1 MFWAQTAAGVWASKS
16 CAFGGTKKRLIH
28 CQHFSFSFS
37 LLNYQNPCLKLPQS
51 EQARQCSILQ
61 VSRGTGI
68 VSAKLACFCQTDPLL
83 VVNPS
88 SMPLVFRL
96 VLLFFKDF
104 SGLQHWVSWT
114 VYIEVDAQT
123 WVKKRSHRRNAPG
136 WWNVNFPYIS
146 QKLNVCFGK
155 FFCENAPRSFWESR
169 CTSF

>member
-1 MFWAQTAAGVWASKS
+1 MFFSQLESRYFTIMKDFKCFEHRQLQGSGRQKVVHSV
-16 CAFGGTKKRLIH
+16 GQKRLIH

-123 WVKKRSHRRNAPG
+123 
-136 WWNVNFPYIS
+136 
-146 QKLNVCFGK
+146 
-155 FFCENAPRSFWESR
+155 
-169 CTSF
+169 